1 MGRQKRTRKRMGK
14 GKKRPIDKGEDQKGR
29 KETRKL
35 NDEQQAKEKFWEN
48 FILKRQ
54 KENKKENGKR
64 REANNEKGRELER
77 QEEDRK
83 LKMTSLQGW
92 KIFGKI

>member
-1 MGRQKRTRKRMGK
+1 MT
-14 GKKRPIDKGEDQKGR
+14 
-29 KETRKL
+29 
-35 NDEQQAKEKFWEN
+35 NSQAKEKFWEN

-64 REANNEKGRELER
+64 REANNGKGRELER
-77 QEEDRK
+77 QKENRK
-83 LKMTSLQGW
+83 PKIKRLEGW